1 MQWSDEG
8 TISSEDLMEY
18 FPDQCFPDIEDLE
31 LRIGEKAL
39 HLLGEDSDWAI
50 QPKISLASGPGR
62 MSFFYEG
69 ELRFALDDA
78 SGSRTI
84 SMAEAQA
91 HGLPVPQDIQ
101 LIKRGEPWEFLFSC
115 KEGKK
120 LRIFANVVN
129 ISWTPE
135 EE

>member
-1 MQWSDEG
+1 MVLWSER
-8 TISSEDLMEY
+8 ISNEDLFEVL
-18 FPDQCFPDIEDLE
+18 PSPCFPDVEELE

-39 HLLGEDSDWAI
+39 HITGRDSEW
-50 QPKISLASGPGR
+50 SLQSDITLAAGPGC

-69 ELRFALDDA
+69 ELRFAIDDA
-78 SGSRTI
+78 SATRSI